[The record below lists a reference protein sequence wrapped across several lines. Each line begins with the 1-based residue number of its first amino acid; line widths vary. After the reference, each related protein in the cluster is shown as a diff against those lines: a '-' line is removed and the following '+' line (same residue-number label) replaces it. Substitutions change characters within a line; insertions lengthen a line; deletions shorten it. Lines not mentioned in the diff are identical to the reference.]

1 MFKRKKLVFVSGFAA
16 VLLLCGIGFIRGQ
29 YVLPIAMYHSVAPVV
44 PEGNR
49 LIVSVK
55 TFERQMAFL
64 KKNVYNT
71 VTLEQAASM
80 IKKKNK
86 IPAKTI
92 VLTFDDGNK
101 DNYTYA
107 FPVLKKYRLPATIFI
122 IVSKVGKPD
131 KLDWEQ
137 IKEMKDSGLVSFG
150 SHSLN
155 HPFLENIEDSEILK
169 KEISDSKRILE
180 ENLKKEVNTFSY
192 PCGRLNSRVRQEVVS
207 AGYKAAVVTNPGK
220 NCLDDD
226 IFALKRLRISENA
239 SNMFVFWIETSGY
252 YNFIREH
259 RHK

>member
-1 MFKRKKLVFVSGFAA
+1 MFKRKKLAFVLGLVA
-16 VLLLCGIGFIRGQ
+16 VLSLCGAGFMRGQ

-64 KKNVYNT
+64 KKNGYNA
-71 VTLEQAASM
+71 VTLDEAARM
-80 IKKKNK
+80 INEKNR
-86 IPAKTI
+86 IPARTI
-92 VLTFDDGNK
+92 VLTFDDGNR

-107 FPVLKKYRLPATIFI
+107 FPILKKYRIPATIFI
-122 IVSKVGKPD
+122 IVSKVGEPD
-131 KLDWEQ
+131 KLNWEQ
-137 IKEMKDSGLVSFG
+137 IKEMRDSGLVVFG

-155 HPFLENIEDSEILK
+155 HPFLENIEDGEILK
-169 KEISDSKRILE
+169 KEIKDSKNILE
-180 ENLKKEVNTFSY
+180 ENLKKEVSTFSY

-220 NCLDDD
+220 NCPDDD

-252 YNFIREH
+252 YNFIREN